1 MLKKKSTNNTKINS
15 KILLNKEGKETR
27 GLVSKKALRR
37 KNLIFG
43 RAQAQT
49 PSEKYRKH
57 QF

>member
-27 GLVSKKALRR
+27 GLASKKVLRR

-49 PSEKYRKH
+49 LSEKYRKN